1 MPLATDRPNRRPG
14 AASRSN
20 GKASGHPGGS
30 GLFGKRGAAPGLVA
44 AVALLAAVAVVSI
57 MVGSKSLSPAVVW
70 DALWNG
76 GHGYDVAI
84 VRSLRVPRAEAGI
97 LVGAALG
104 VAGALMQAL
113 TRNPLADPGI
123 LGINAGAAVA
133 VVLGISLLGV
143 GSVTGYVWF
152 AFAGAALATVLVY
165 VLGSAGRGG
174 ATPVRLALAGTAIAA
189 ALVAVTRGIT
199 LTNVQAFDKF
209 RFWDVGSLVGR
220 GNDFLVPLLPF
231 FAAGLVLSF
240 ALAGPLNAMAL
251 GDDTGKAL
259 GAHLGLVR
267 TGSLVAVTLLCG
279 AAVAAAGPIAF
290 VGLTIPHIARA
301 LVGPNQHWVL
311 PYSAVLGPIL
321 LLGSDIVGRVV
332 ASPGE
337 IQVGIVTAFVGAPVF
352 IALVRRRKLA
362 QL

>member
-251 GDDTGKAL
+251 GDDTGKAS
-259 GAHLGLVR
+259 AHISDSSGPAR
-267 TGSLVAVTLLCG
+267 WSRSRCC
-279 AAVAAAGPIAF
+279 AAP
-290 VGLTIPHIARA
+290 R
-301 LVGPNQHWVL
+301 
-311 PYSAVLGPIL
+311 
-321 LLGSDIVGRVV
+321 
-332 ASPGE
+332 
-337 IQVGIVTAFVGAPVF
+337 
-352 IALVRRRKLA
+352 
-362 QL
+362 